1 MILLQISKQ
10 NRASLRQNSFVQ
22 GFLLREGVPPIFV
35 SHTTQQIKFC
45 CQQALLT
52 FISQKQE
59 SMLTALNCG
68 HSFAWSVFSFF
79 PPEYIILL

>member
-1 MILLQISKQ
+1 MSKK
-10 NRASLRQNSFVQ
+10 NRASLTQNSFVQ
-22 GFLLREGVPPIFV
+22 GFLLSEGVPPIFFV
-35 SHTTQQIKFC
+35 SHTTQQIKFW
-45 CQQALLT
+45 CQQDLLT
-52 FISQKQE
+52 FISKKKE